1 MPYSLSYANLTTAVR
16 DYTEVSSTVL
26 TQTLIDQMIANAEQ
40 RIWLD
45 VPVDSN
51 RKVSQG
57 AGLAVDDNTINVP
70 AGCVFVRGV
79 EVFNS
84 TSDTDGAGTWLIKK
98 DQTYLTEYVNR
109 LYGPEG
115 DLAATATTQDVT
127 GFPKYYAMFGGATSM
142 GSTTSGG
149 LYIAPTPD
157 QAYMFRIYYDHM
169 PTQLSSATATTYLT
183 DYFPQGLLYA
193 CLVEAYGFLK
203 GPMEM
208 LTYYEQRYKQEV
220 DKFGLE
226 QIGRRRRGD
235 YTSGTIRIPMN
246 TPSTTDSGLVK

>member
-115 DLAATATTQDVT
+115 SLAATATTQDVT
-127 GFPKYYAMFGGATSM
+127 GFPKYYAMF
-142 GSTTSGG
+142 
-149 LYIAPTPD
+149 
-157 QAYMFRIYYDHM
+157 
-169 PTQLSSATATTYLT
+169 
-183 DYFPQGLLYA
+183 
-193 CLVEAYGFLK
+193 
-203 GPMEM
+203 
-208 LTYYEQRYKQEV
+208 
-220 DKFGLE
+220 
-226 QIGRRRRGD
+226 
-235 YTSGTIRIPMN
+235 
-246 TPSTTDSGLVK
+246 

>member
-1 MPYSLSYANLTTAVR
+1 MPYSLSYANLTTAIR
-16 DYTEVSSTVL
+16 DYTEVSATVL
-26 TQTLIDQMIANAEQ
+26 TQALIDQMIANAEQ

-84 TSDTDGAGTWLIKK
+84 TANTDGAGTWLIKK
-98 DQTYLTEYVNR
+98 DQTYLSEYTDR
-109 LYGPEG
+109 LTGSEG
-115 DLAATATTQDVT
+115 DLTAQDVT
-127 GFPKYYAMFGGATSM
+127 GFPKYYAMFGGATLKTD
-142 GSTTSGG
+142 TTSGG

-157 QAYMFRIYYDHM
+157 AAYKFRVYYNKM
-169 PTQLSSATATTYLT
+169 PTGLGSGNNGNSTTYISN
-183 DYFPQGLLYA
+183 YFPQGLLYA
-193 CLVEAYGFLK
+193 CLVEAFGFLK

-235 YTSGTIRIPMN
+235 YTSGTIRIPLN